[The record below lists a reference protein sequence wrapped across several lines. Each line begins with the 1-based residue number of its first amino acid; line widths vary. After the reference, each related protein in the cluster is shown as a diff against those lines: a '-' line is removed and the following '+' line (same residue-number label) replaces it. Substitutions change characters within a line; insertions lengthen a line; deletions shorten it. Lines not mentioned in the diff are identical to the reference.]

1 MTRPVRKIAFVS
13 PHCVLDFTNGA
24 ATATLDALVFLQSLG
39 FRCEAF
45 CNSRLDSWQEVLVE
59 EVLAQ
64 RGLRYEVRNA
74 QIGRYRGR
82 MIFMLYGRVP
92 VTLFNSASTRGGWID
107 GEEIAAFLTACEIF
121 LGRNRPD
128 LVWTYGG
135 DPAAIAVQR
144 LAKHFGIPILFALH
158 NLSYR
163 EIEPFRLVNRVV
175 VPTEFARRYY
185 WDKLG
190 LACEVLPLVLDPERV
205 GNGKISNLKSEIANK
220 SEIQKKQ
227 NPGPHP
233 SPLPEGEGSMRPLPG
248 PLAQPDAA
256 SRSLL
261 PEGTDTHR
269 VREEPE
275 CSQADSGTLIPLGKR
290 DLRDAAAENR
300 TKYVTFV
307 NPSPLKGVFIFARIA
322 AELARRRP
330 EIPLLVVEGR
340 ERMASLPALGIDLR
354 GLKNL
359 RIMPNTP
366 DARQFFS
373 VTKLLL
379 MPSLMENAA
388 LVAIEA
394 MFNGIP
400 VLASNRG
407 GLPETI
413 GRSPHPNPL
422 PGGEGTIR
430 PHPNPLR
437 EGEGTVRPL
446 PERAGGLLF
455 DIPAC
460 YTPET
465 RDVPTAEE
473 VAPWVETV
481 IRLWDDAAEYERWSR
496 AANQRAEQ
504 WHPERLAPVYRDFFS
519 GTTHQPGPP
528 LAPKEVAG

>member
-39 FRCEAF
+39 FGCEAF

-82 MIFMLYGRVP
+82 MIFTLYGRVP
-92 VTLFNSASTRGGWID
+92 VTLFNSASTRGAWMD

-163 EIEPFRLVNRVV
+163 EIEPFRLVDRVV

-220 SEIQKKQ
+220 SEIKKQ
-227 NPGPHP
+227 KTPDPHP
-233 SPLPEGEGSMRPLPG
+233 SPLPEGEGTMRPFPG
-248 PLAQPDAA
+248 PLAQANAA

-261 PEGTDTHR
+261 PEGADTHR
-269 VREEPE
+269 VSEEPE
-275 CSQADSGTLIPLGKR
+275 CSQADSSTLVPLGKR

-322 AELARRRP
+322 AELARRRAD
-330 EIPLLVVEGR
+330 IPLMLVEG
-340 ERMASLPALGIDLR
+340 ASKASSLSKLGIDLR
-354 GLKNL
+354 GLMNL

-366 DARQFFS
+366 DARQFLAA
-373 VTKLLL
+373 TKLLL
-379 MPSLMENAA
+379 MPSLMENAG
-388 LVAIEA
+388 LVAMEA
-394 MFNGIP
+394 MLNGIP

-437 EGEGTVRPL
+437 EGEGTVCPL
-446 PERAGGLLF
+446 PEKAGGFSL
-455 DIPAC
+455 DIPAR

-465 RDVPTAEE
+465 SDVPTAEE
-473 VAPWVETV
+473 VAPWVETI
-481 IRLWDDAAEYERWSR
+481 IRLWDDAAEYDHCSR
-496 AANQRAEQ
+496 AARQCAKQ
-504 WHPERLAPVYRDFFS
+504 WHPDRLAPVYREFFS
-519 GTTHQPGPP
+519 RITHEPGPP
-528 LAPKEVAG
+528 LVPSEVAG